1 MGIAVTAKGDSEVV
15 AMLTLRPVQM
25 FVQKVKR
32 SFAVDGVRADEP
44 FDLAVVA
51 QASVAQASV
60 AQASVAQA
68 SVAQASVAQ
77 AESSFIEIADLGE
90 FVTHGLIGGDGVEM
104 A

>member
-60 AQASVAQA
+60 AQAEAGFVEVAH
-68 SVAQASVAQ
+68 
-77 AESSFIEIADLGE
+77 LGE
-90 FVTHGLIGGDGVEM
+90 LVADGFVGGDAVKM
-104 A
+104 AALHHERPRG